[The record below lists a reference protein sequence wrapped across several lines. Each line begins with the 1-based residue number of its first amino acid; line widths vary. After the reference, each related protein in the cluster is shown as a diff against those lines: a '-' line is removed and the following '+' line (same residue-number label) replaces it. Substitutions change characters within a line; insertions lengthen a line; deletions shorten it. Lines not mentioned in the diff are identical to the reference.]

1 MQTYVVTGKPIY
13 LRSGCK
19 NRQAKGQRGK
29 GQRIKPSA
37 SGRGTLQETH
47 PGPGKPPTHV
57 QAARVRPTGVDQ
69 AATRGAVTSPVIDT
83 LAVEEPG
90 ILSLQK

>member
-37 SGRGTLQETH
+37 SGRGTLKIAIPA
-47 PGPGKPPTHV
+47 PGIPPTHAH
-57 QAARVRPTGVDQ
+57 AARSQ
-69 AATRGAVTSPVIDT
+69 AHRRG
-83 LAVEEPG
+83 PG
-90 ILSLQK
+90 RHPRRGH